1 MDKIFST
8 RIDEDL
14 ARQLD
19 TYVKKRGLSK
29 KSLVEAALRSY
40 FKQRGA
46 KPAHEILERTFGAWK
61 RDESPE
67 KTRARAREQFNKS
80 FGRHQVTG
88 NASVR
93 G

>member
-1 MDKIFST
+1 VDRIFST
-8 RIDEDL
+8 KIDEDL

-29 KSLVEAALRSY
+29 KRLVEAALRSY

-61 RDESPE
+61 REESPE
-67 KTRARAREQFNKS
+67 ETRVRVREKFNKS
-80 FGRHQVTG
+80 FRRHEVT
-88 NASVR
+88 
-93 G
+93 

>member
-1 MDKIFST
+1 MDRIFST
-8 RIDEDL
+8 KIDEDL

-29 KSLVEAALRSY
+29 KRLVEAALRSY

-67 KTRARAREQFNKS
+67 ETRVRVREKFNKS
-80 FGRHQVTG
+80 FRRHEVT
-88 NASVR
+88 
-93 G
+93 

>member
-8 RIDEDL
+8 RIAEDL

-19 TYVKKRGLSK
+19 AYVKKRGLSK
-29 KSLVEAALRSY
+29 KRLVEAALRSY

-67 KTRARAREQFNKS
+67 ETRVRVREKFNKS
-80 FGRHQVTG
+80 FRRHEVT
-88 NASVR
+88 
-93 G
+93 

>member
-1 MDKIFST
+1 MDRIFST
-8 RIDEDL
+8 KIDEDL

-29 KSLVEAALRSY
+29 KRLVEAALRSY

-67 KTRARAREQFNKS
+67 KTCVRAREEFNKS
-80 FGRHQVTG
+80 FHRREVT
-88 NASVR
+88 
-93 G
+93 